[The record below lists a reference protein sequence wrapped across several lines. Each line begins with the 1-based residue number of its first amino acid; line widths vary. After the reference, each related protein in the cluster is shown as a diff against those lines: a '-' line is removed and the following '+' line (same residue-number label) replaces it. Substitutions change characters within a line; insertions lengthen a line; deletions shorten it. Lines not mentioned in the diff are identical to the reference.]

1 MYSSICAAEAKW
13 KLVLDTR
20 LTFSFEH
27 TVWPFFSVVGV
38 ISIVQTHYSYS
49 TWLTLVISHTHALF
63 ISCVPLTHI
72 CRIQSVE
79 RCHACDGACIFFF
92 FSHHLEMWIYLSGI
106 KKKKKKK
113 KKKHPQLSKGL
124 IGLTLSLNRWHHKRL
139 RLNYS
144 LAHLESCEVISLSSH
159 ANDIISLKPVEDR
172 RRN

>member
-92 FSHHLEMWIYLSGI
+92 FSHHLEMWIYLSG

-113 KKKHPQLSKGL
+113 KKKKTPAAL
-124 IGLTLSLNRWHHKRL
+124 KRL
-139 RLNYS
+139 NWTDPLTES
-144 LAHLESCEVISLSSH
+144 VTSQEIEAELLAGTPGELWSDFIIESC
-159 ANDIISLKPVEDR
+159 
-172 RRN
+172 